1 MRVNLLMLSF
11 LMLLL
16 MIAGALFAS
25 SLSRDAG
32 YVLVLWQGWQLQ
44 TGVGFF
50 LLLLLCI
57 AVLIVLLLLLFS
69 ALSSGF
75 GSAKKAQQQQEQQQM
90 LTQLQHAMVYQILQA
105 PEQALDRLSLQQ
117 VQQPSGWL
125 RLAQLYFAAQINQQ
139 GNLQRYLADIPAPQQ
154 VFAQLIQAE
163 YCLQQQQPEQAL
175 PLLFA
180 VYPALPD
187 DLPAHWQAA
196 VAQAVLRL
204 WGQYAAQQ
212 AWAFLQV
219 QPRPALTP
227 DAQRVWLDALLAQM
241 AAASPPQRVLLLD
254 YYDQQTTEQR
264 FAALLA
270 WLRVLLLIAEAD
282 ERAWLLALTALQQQ
296 LDPAVLYVWLQLA
309 IRPTRSALEQTQAE
323 QLFESLNQRYP
334 AQPNVRL
341 AQACWLQ
348 HRQETTAAQQ
358 LLADWPTTELTARF
372 NLLLQLA
379 DQPLLYQR
387 LAPVLHDFATV
398 ESML

>member
-11 LMLLL
+11 LMLL
-16 MIAGALFAS
+16 MVVAGALFAS

-32 YVLVLWQGWQLQ
+32 YVLVMWQGWQMQ

-57 AVLIVLLLLLFS
+57 AVFLVLLLMLFS

-75 GSAKKAQQQQEQQQM
+75 GRAAKRQQQAQQQM
-90 LTQLQHAMVYQILQA
+90 LTQLQHAMVYQILHA

-117 VQQPSGWL
+117 AQQPSGWL
-125 RLAQLYFAAQINQQ
+125 RLAQLYFAVQINQQ
-139 GNLQRYLADIPAPQQ
+139 GNLQRYLVDIPDSQQ

-163 YCLQQQQPEQAL
+163 YCLQQHQPEQAL
-175 PLLFA
+175 PLLLA
-180 VYPALPD
+180 VYPTLPEQ
-187 DLPAHWQAA
+187 LPSHWQPA
-196 VAQAVLRL
+196 VEQAVLRL
-204 WGQYAAQQ
+204 WGQYAMQQ
-212 AWAFLQV
+212 AWLFLQV

-227 DAQRVWLDALLAQM
+227 DAQQAWLEALLAQM

-254 YYDQQTTEQR
+254 YYDQQTPEQR

-282 ERAWLLALTALQQQ
+282 ERAWLLALAHLQQQ
-296 LDPAVLYVWLQLA
+296 LDPVVLWLWLGLA
-309 IRPTRSALEQTQAE
+309 MRPTRTALEQTQAE

-341 AQACWLQ
+341 ALACWLH

-398 ESML
+398 ESVL